1 MRKLKKLISF
11 PLILSLLLTACGGA
25 GSAPAQTTGQDA
37 AAQAAAGEAGAGEA
51 GAGESEEVFKPA
63 IPDEPYEAVDYS
75 LYPSPEGGYVGD
87 VMPYVTDEGEL
98 ELYYLY
104 DTDVNGQ
111 GYHPIYKY
119 STQDL
124 SGYEDHGMVLDY
136 GKMSDPDPALGTGSV
151 MQDPSGLYHLFYT
164 GHNDT
169 GNGGKGKECVMHATS
184 TDREN
189 WEKDENV
196 LFFAPEGY
204 SKDDFRDPEVFWVD
218 KDQCYW
224 LLIAA
229 NENTLGGVVLKY
241 TSRDLKNWEFIGP
254 IFAPLKQYMCECPDL
269 FQIGDYWYITYSW
282 DCVTYYAMSDSIDGP
297 FVAPRDNILDG
308 KGMTDGNGFIF
319 YAGKTAEIDGI
330 TYLCGWLGRAG
341 VSSDSGIYQWAGNVM
356 NHELVQHEDGTLGV
370 KAPEVYDSFFTADKP
385 FKAEMAIGEGKI
397 SGNNISLTAEKGS
410 YSVAD
415 MGTRPASMTL
425 ECDVTIDEDGCAGFA
440 FGGSEKDSTYTALC
454 LDAKQNLLHYEG
466 YEIADLDTMEPQALT
481 KFDFSQGGVHHV
493 KLVCE
498 NEIVVLYV
506 DDIKALSSRITH
518 SIDGAHIGVFS
529 NGCGASFENITMK
542 LSE

>member
-269 FQIGDYWYITYSW
+269 FQIGDYWYLTYSW

-308 KGMTDGNGFIF
+308 KGMTEGNGFIF

-542 LSE
+542 LSK